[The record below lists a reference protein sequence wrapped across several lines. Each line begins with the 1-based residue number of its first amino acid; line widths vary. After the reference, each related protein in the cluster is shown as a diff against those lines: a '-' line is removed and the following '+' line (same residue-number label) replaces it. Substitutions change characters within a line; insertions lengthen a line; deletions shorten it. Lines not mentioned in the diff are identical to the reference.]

1 MFKLIIYY
9 VCNLRSEVI
18 ITCPFIQEQQNS
30 LIERVQAAEATV
42 CQVKDGAV
50 SLRIDTLCV
59 HGCTLSVCMVELSL
73 SLCVHGCTLYLI
85 VGIMS
90 LKL

>member
-42 CQVKDGAV
+42 CQAKDGAV

-59 HGCTLSVCMVELSL
+59 HGCTLSVCMVAFSL
-73 SLCVHGCTLYLI
+73 CAWLHSLCVHG
-85 VGIMS
+85 
-90 LKL
+90 